1 LVPKRELAQQI
12 SLVVN
17 QIGDYMKVRSHSFI
31 GGKED
36 IRILEQ
42 GVHVVVGTPGRVLG
56 MMQRKHL
63 STNYLKLFILDEA
76 DEMLS
81 RGFKEQIQEIF
92 HLLPRSIQCCLFSST
107 MTPDILKLTED
118 FMRDP
123 IKILVKKDE
132 FTIEGIKQY
141 YIPAEK
147 EEWKFDTLCGLY
159 ENLDITQAIIYCNT
173 HRSVETLSAPGA

>member
-1 LVPKRELAQQI
+1 LVPTRELAQQI

-17 QIGDYMKVRSHSFI
+17 RIGDYMKVRSHSFI